1 MIHNHSWNHAYDKGN
16 VVHLP
21 DIVTRMPQDTFGQ
34 YSQEFLPTIREV

>member
-16 VVHLP
+16 VIHLP

-34 YSQEFLPTIREV
+34 CSQEVLPTIREI